1 MVDSRPMLRNVRDRK
16 TIAWALAM
24 PVVAGVLYARP
35 GLIPYLLP
43 LSCYLALCAG
53 VIAHNHNHCPTFHSR
68 QLNRLFEYWLSV
80 FYGYPTFAW
89 VPTHN
94 LNHHHFVNRPG
105 DATATWRRSNR
116 HDLWTAVTYFFY
128 SSYWQ
133 QEPTS
138 AFIRHARERN
148 RPLYS
153 RIVLQY
159 LCWAGAGAVL
169 LAIAIVLHGA
179 WRGLLVWAAVS
190 VLPALFALWT
200 IMLFNYEQH
209 VHADAWSDVN
219 HSRSW
224 TGFVNVLLFNNGYHA
239 AHHEHP
245 GLHWSELPAAHAAL
259 APRIDPALV
268 ERSMLVYFLR
278 CYVLAPLTGRPGT
291 TQLGRD
297 PLDRSRSTS

>member
-1 MVDSRPMLRNVRDRK
+1 MILRHRRDVQ
-16 TIAWALAM
+16 TLIWALAM
-24 PVVAGVLYARP
+24 PVVSTAQYFRP
-35 GLIPYLLP
+35 ELIPYLFP
-43 LSCYLALCAG
+43 VSCYLALCAG

-68 QLNRLFEYWLSV
+68 TLNRLFEYWLSF

-105 DATATWRRSNR
+105 DATITWRRSNR
-116 HDLWTAVTYFFY
+116 HDVWTAVTYFFV

-138 AFIRHARERN
+138 AFIRKARERN
-148 RPLYS
+148 RPLYR

-159 LCWAGAGAVL
+159 VCWAGVAVALFGAAWFLHGLARGAV
-169 LAIAIVLHGA
+169 
-179 WRGLLVWAAVS
+179 VWTVVS
-190 VLPALFALWT
+190 FLPAVFALWT

-209 VHADAWSDVN
+209 VHADAWSEHN

-224 TGFVNVLLFNNGYHA
+224 TGFVNRLLFNNGYHA

-245 GLHWSELPAAHAAL
+245 GLHWSDLPAAHARL
-259 APRIDPALV
+259 APAIDPSLI
-268 ERSMLVYFLR
+268 ERSMLGYFFR
-278 CYVLAPLTGRPGT
+278 CYVMAPLHGREGT
-291 TQLGRD
+291 AQLGRTPAD
-297 PLDRSRSTS
+297 APKS